1 MNKLLISPPWVEYQ
15 NKVRKLFERDREVKI
30 DTVSGSANA
39 EVKLYV
45 SNPAK
50 AAALARMLPLCKE
63 FGGVKCAVT
72 VVPSNGNL
80 AMPKS
85 PEGGVELAVA
95 AFEGNDAVAAVRQ
108 VSKGLFK
115 DIAYVAF
122 KREVVQ
128 FPNDQLDDINGN
140 WSGLYADIAKEVCE
154 KAEGI
159 FFCTAAEANANGAP
173 LAAPLG
179 EWP

>member
-1 MNKLLISPPWVEYQ
+1 MSKLLISPPWVEYQ
-15 NKVRKLFERDREVKI
+15 SKVRKLFERDPEIKI
-30 DTVSGSANA
+30 DTEAGSANA

-45 SNPAK
+45 SNPVK
-50 AAALARMLPLCKE
+50 AAALARMLPPCKE

-72 VVPSNGNL
+72 VVPPNGNL

-85 PEGGVELAVA
+85 PEGGVGLAVA
-95 AFEGNDAVAAVRQ
+95 AFEGNGAVALIRQ

-115 DIAYVAF
+115 DVAYVAF
-122 KREVVQ
+122 RREVVQ
-128 FPNDQLDDINGN
+128 FFNDVLSDINGN
-140 WSGLYADIAKEVCE
+140 WSGLYADIAKKVCE

-159 FFCTAAEANANGAP
+159 FFCTAAEAEEGAP